1 MQLEVPGLAGTYTS
15 SADRKLEEG
24 QKVGYSLT
32 FTSLFFLL
40 CECVNSDLFIFVQQN
55 LRQLRLDLQRLGT
68 DLQSGERACC
78 RNTGGEKLRQALTAA
93 DETLAK
99 QVQVHLKF
107 TPKVSSLMVNKA
119 INHCLFCFGSY
130 VFLNANV
137 ILKALFPSPFS
148 TNNFGAQPALKIKS
162 SYLTVNTSRYLQMH
176 VPASLVSLPPSPSL
190 ALFNPH

>member
-24 QKVGYSLT
+24 QKVSYRSA
-32 FTSLFFLL
+32 FTSLFLLL
-40 CECVNSDLFIFVQQN
+40 CECVNRDLFFVQQN

-107 TPKVSSLMVNKA
+107 TLNVSSLMVNKA
-119 INHCLFCFGSY
+119 IVNHCLSCFKSY

-137 ILKALFPSPFS
+137 ILKALSSPLLS
-148 TNNFGAQPALKIKS
+148 PLTILAHSQP
-162 SYLTVNTSRYLQMH
+162 
-176 VPASLVSLPPSPSL
+176 
-190 ALFNPH
+190 